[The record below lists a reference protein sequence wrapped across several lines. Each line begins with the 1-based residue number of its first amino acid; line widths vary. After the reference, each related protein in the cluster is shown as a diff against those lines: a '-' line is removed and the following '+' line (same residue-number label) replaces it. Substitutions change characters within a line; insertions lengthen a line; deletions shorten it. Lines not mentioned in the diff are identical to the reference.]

1 MEEIQGMSD
10 AEKEIMEIIWNSGG
24 SIYIAEL
31 LEKAEENGRGW
42 KRTTIR
48 TFITRLIEKGFIIS
62 TRRGR
67 MSEYTAAV
75 TREEYLSGQAHTFVR
90 EYFDGSVKHLLT
102 SLFGQEQ
109 LDSEAADELH
119 GFGRSVRRSP
129 DAEAFLPLLIRFFI
143 GLCHYRRPVPV
154 PAAVETPV
162 Q

>member
-1 MEEIQGMSD
+1 MEELQEMSE
-10 AEKEIMEIIWNSGG
+10 AEKEIMEIIWSNGG

-31 LEKAEENGRGW
+31 LKKAEENGRGW

-67 MSEYTAAV
+67 MSEYRAAV

-102 SLFGQEQ
+102 SLFGQEK
-109 LDSEAADELH
+109 LDALTVGELQQ
-119 GFGRSVRRSP
+119 FWEKCKEES
-129 DAEAFLPLLIRFFI
+129 
-143 GLCHYRRPVPV
+143 
-154 PAAVETPV
+154 
-162 Q
+162 

>member
-1 MEEIQGMSD
+1 MEELQEMSE
-10 AEKEIMEIIWNSGG
+10 AEKEIMEIIWSNGG

-31 LEKAEENGRGW
+31 LKKAEENRRGW

-67 MSEYTAAV
+67 MSEYRAAV

-102 SLFGQEQ
+102 SLFGQEK
-109 LDSEAADELH
+109 LDAQTVDELQQ
-119 GFGRSVRRSP
+119 FWEKCKEES
-129 DAEAFLPLLIRFFI
+129 
-143 GLCHYRRPVPV
+143 
-154 PAAVETPV
+154 
-162 Q
+162 

>member
-48 TFITRLIEKGFIIS
+48 TFITRLMEKGFIIP

-109 LDSEAADELH
+109 LDSEAADELQ
-119 GFGRSVRRSP
+119 
-129 DAEAFLPLLIRFFI
+129 RFWEK
-143 GLCHYRRPVPV
+143 CK
-154 PAAVETPV
+154 EES
-162 Q
+162 

>member
-48 TFITRLIEKGFIIS
+48 TFITRLMEKGFIIS

-75 TREEYLSGQAHTFVR
+75 TREEYLSGIFRRQCQA
-90 EYFDGSVKHLLT
+90 SAHLPVW
-102 SLFGQEQ
+102 SG
-109 LDSEAADELH
+109 AAGL
-119 GFGRSVRRSP
+119 RS
-129 DAEAFLPLLIRFFI
+129 
-143 GLCHYRRPVPV
+143 GG
-154 PAAVETPV
+154 
-162 Q
+162 